1 MRRMWVNAV
10 MAVVL
15 VMGILAIQTQ
25 AADQQVTL
33 MLGGQYCEFY
43 PKEITDALMAVK
55 GVKSVDLQSMKG
67 HAIVEHDGSVKE
79 EQLLDAIKTV
89 KGTKG
94 GVDWYCDAEVMK

>member
-1 MRRMWVNAV
+1 MIIGVFTAAM
-10 MAVVL
+10 
-15 VMGILAIQTQ
+15 VMGMLNNQIQ

-43 PKEITDALMAVK
+43 PKQVTDALMKVK

-67 HAIVEHDGSVKE
+67 HAVVEHDGSVKE
-79 EQLLDAIKTV
+79 DQLVQAIKGV

-94 GVDWYCDAEVMK
+94 GVEWYCDAEVMK